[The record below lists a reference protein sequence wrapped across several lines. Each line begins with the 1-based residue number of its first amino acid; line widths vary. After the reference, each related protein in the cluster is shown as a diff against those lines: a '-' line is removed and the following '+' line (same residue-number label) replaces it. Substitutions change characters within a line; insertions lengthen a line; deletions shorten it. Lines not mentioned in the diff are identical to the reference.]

1 MPAPAL
7 ILGFILA
14 TFYGAVFHVIFGGEL
29 RRLAL
34 FLLASWLGF
43 ALGQFFGIIGGF
55 KLLSIG
61 QIHTFS
67 ATLGAWLALWAT
79 HFLTNTPKRLE

>member
-1 MPAPAL
+1 MPGPSV
-7 ILGFILA
+7 ILGFLLA
-14 TFYGAVFHVIFGGEL
+14 TLYGALFHVLFGGDL

-34 FLLASWLGF
+34 FLLVGWLGF
-43 ALGQFFGIIGGF
+43 ALGQVFGTVGGF

-67 ATLGAWLALWAT
+67 ATLGAWLALLAA
-79 HFLTNTPKRLE
+79 HFLTAAPREQE

>member
-1 MPAPAL
+1 MPTPAV

-14 TFYGAVFHVIFGGEL
+14 TLYGAVFHLIMGGEL
-29 RRLAL
+29 RRMAF

-43 ALGQFFGIIGGF
+43 ALGQLFGTLGGF

-61 QIHTFS
+61 QINTFS
-67 ATLGAWLALWAT
+67 ATLGAWLALLAA
-79 HFLTNTPKRLE
+79 HFLTNAPKRQE

>member
-1 MPAPAL
+1 MPSPAV

-14 TFYGAVFHVIFGGEL
+14 TLYGAVFHLIFGGEL

-34 FLLASWLGF
+34 FLLVSWLGF
-43 ALGQFFGIIGGF
+43 ALGQFFGTIGGF

-61 QIHTFS
+61 QINTFS
-67 ATLGAWLALWAT
+67 ATLGAWLALLAT
-79 HFLTNTPKRLE
+79 HFLTNAPKQPE

>member
-1 MPAPAL
+1 MPTPAV

-14 TFYGAVFHVIFGGEL
+14 TLYGAVFHLIRGGEL

-43 ALGQFFGIIGGF
+43 GLGQFFGTIGGF

-61 QIHTFS
+61 QINTFS
-67 ATLGAWLALWAT
+67 ATLGAWLALLAA
-79 HFLTNTPKRLE
+79 HFLTNIPKQPE